1 MENNDNECFK
11 WAVTHALHPVDRDA
25 GQISKL
31 LREQSEKY
39 VWGEFPTKM
48 KDIGVFEQKNNTAVN
63 VFSYDDDT
71 GKVYTLRLSK
81 TRFDTVVNL
90 FYYGEHYGVVKNLSR
105 LVSGQKNKNN
115 HKKFICERCLNHFG
129 SEKVLEDHLELCEN
143 HDYQRHVYPNEN
155 NDTAYFKQIQ
165 KLHKVP
171 FVVYADSKSF
181 IKPVNHKIGND
192 TTQYQQHTPSGFCYT
207 ITCMDE
213 TVYKPKTVL
222 YTMQKEGEDIG
233 RKFVEMFRG

>member
-1 MENNDNECFK
+1 MLENLAKYQKLGSGWRLHSIEMLEIFITKFTPLNGKSYAPFPKKIISKKAVINMENNDNECFK

-129 SEKVLEDHLELCEN
+129 SEKVLEDHLEIVRKPRL
-143 HDYQRHVYPNEN
+143 P
-155 NDTAYFKQIQ
+155 TAR
-165 KLHKVP
+165 LP
-171 FVVYADSKSF
+171 
-181 IKPVNHKIGND
+181 
-192 TTQYQQHTPSGFCYT
+192 
-207 ITCMDE
+207 E
-213 TVYKPKTVL
+213 
-222 YTMQKEGEDIG
+222 
-233 RKFVEMFRG
+233 